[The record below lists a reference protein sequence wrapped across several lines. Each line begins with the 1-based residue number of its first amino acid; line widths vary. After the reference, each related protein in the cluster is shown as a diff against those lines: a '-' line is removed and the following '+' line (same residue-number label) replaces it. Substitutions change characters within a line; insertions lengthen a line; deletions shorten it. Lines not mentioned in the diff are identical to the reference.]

1 MLFWPLDNRRYD
13 LHAPENGDGMC
24 ICRVV
29 NSSTHIPIQVDSK
42 TVSNLSLHQTLDLI
56 KGQEDSTVDLLIDRQ
71 GNNEE
76 KLIRLTRK
84 SLQASTSVSSGDLTN
99 EVESHEHTNGHLSAT
114 WMTARESGQRPNSF
128 ERHAKGTPFP
138 TECVF
143 VTYETG
149 KSVVTVEAPQS
160 PPTKKSPP
168 IRSQKQGLFS
178 RLFNCGKSPVSES
191 KKDKSGCMGK
201 GALGLMGQ
209 ESGATRESAV
219 PKEGDGKEAE
229 TWGKLGIITKPIA
242 CRSDADK
249 TDKTRHTVTL
259 IEGGAEAH
267 GGIIRYV

>member
-1 MLFWPLDNRRYD
+1 M
-13 LHAPENGDGMC
+13 
-24 ICRVV
+24 
-29 NSSTHIPIQVDSK
+29 DSK

-84 SLQASTSVSSGDLTN
+84 SLEASPSVSSGDVSN
-99 EVESHEHTNGHLSAT
+99 QVESHERTDRPLSAT
-114 WMTARESGQRPNSF
+114 WMTARESGQQPDSF
-128 ERHAKGTPFP
+128 ERQS

-149 KSVVTVEAPQS
+149 KSVVMVEAPHS

-168 IRSQKQGLFS
+168 IRSQKRGLFS
-178 RLFNCGKSPVSES
+178 RLFNFGKSPVSEL
-191 KKDKSGCMGK
+191 KKEKSGCKGK

-209 ESGATRESAV
+209 ESGATRERAV
-219 PKEGDGKEAE
+219 HKGGDGKEAK
-229 TWGKLGIITKPIA
+229 TWGKLGIVTKPIA
-242 CRSDADK
+242 CSSYADK
-249 TDKTRHTVTL
+249 IMHTVTL